1 VGANLAPGGGA
12 GAEVYVAPRNYVLGA
27 AAMLIA
33 AALVM
38 ASVVIA
44 IAALPRIGREL
55 LASQTQLQWIVD
67 ITPTA
72 LASFVLPAGSLLD
85 RYGRKAGLTVGFLIL
100 GAALTWSGFVSSP
113 EELIAARLLTGVGA
127 AIVFPGTLTV
137 LRAITPPERRTRA
150 VGYWSASTLAGGTV
164 GFLIAG
170 GLLETS
176 LWWGSFFVFTA
187 LIALFCLVATLIAVP
202 ETRDPD
208 PPRLDP
214 IGALLALLGM
224 GGVVLG
230 TVEIPVRA
238 LLDPLVLGAYA
249 VGFAALA
256 GFVAWEAR
264 VQAPMLDVRLFRH
277 PGFAGGFLAIVM
289 LFAGSYG
296 WFTLAFQYSGYVL
309 GYSVLGAGLA
319 MVPNALSTLP
329 LAVLS
334 PRMSARW
341 GWRSTTTFSLA
352 FLSFGAAVLAAVGH
366 ARAFWPM
373 AAGFFVF
380 GIGLGSG
387 TTAPTQA
394 LVDALP
400 AAKQGVASAVN
411 DAAREVGAAIGI
423 AVVGSVFNA
432 AYRTHVASDRSLH
445 AVSGLVAAIR
455 ASPAVG
461 LQLAGRLPPAQA
473 ATVREAVAGGAVNG
487 WVSAFIVMAV
497 ALMFAAGLIWFG
509 MRGRAETVHVGRAPA
524 PAARLPTRAAVQP
537 APAARLPTRAAVQ
550 PAEAP
555 AMLEAPATQRAPG
568 ATGPRARRPPSWP
581 IVAVALFLLTL
592 LLARRRGR

>member
-1 VGANLAPGGGA
+1 
-12 GAEVYVAPRNYVLGA
+12 
-27 AAMLIA
+27 
-33 AALVM
+33 
-38 ASVVIA
+38 
-44 IAALPRIGREL
+44 
-55 LASQTQLQWIVD
+55 
-67 ITPTA
+67 
-72 LASFVLPAGSLLD
+72 
-85 RYGRKAGLTVGFLIL
+85 
-100 GAALTWSGFVSSP
+100 
-113 EELIAARLLTGVGA
+113 
-127 AIVFPGTLTV
+127 
-137 LRAITPPERRTRA
+137 
-150 VGYWSASTLAGGTV
+150 
-164 GFLIAG
+164 
-170 GLLETS
+170 
-176 LWWGSFFVFTA
+176 
-187 LIALFCLVATLIAVP
+187 
-202 ETRDPD
+202 
-208 PPRLDP
+208 
-214 IGALLALLGM
+214 
-224 GGVVLG
+224 
-230 TVEIPVRA
+230 
-238 LLDPLVLGAYA
+238 
-249 VGFAALA
+249 
-256 GFVAWEAR
+256 
-264 VQAPMLDVRLFRH
+264 MLDVRLFRH

-341 GWRSTTTFSLA
+341 GWRSTTTFSLV

-373 AAGFFVF
+373 AVGFFVF

-432 AYRTHVASDRSLH
+432 AYRTHVASDRSLQ

-473 ATVREAVAGGAVNG
+473 ATVREAVAGGAP
-487 WVSAFIVMAV
+487 ADADRRP
-497 ALMFAAGLIWFG
+497 AGG
-509 MRGRAETVHVGRAPA
+509 APA
-524 PAARLPTRAAVQP
+524 DAGRRPAGAGSGDARGTCDATGAGWHWSASA
-537 APAARLPTRAAVQ
+537 APAFVANCGRRAISPHA
-550 PAEAP
+550 
-555 AMLEAPATQRAPG
+555 APG
-568 ATGPRARRPPSWP
+568 APPRPLSSPVLVR
-581 IVAVALFLLTL
+581 
-592 LLARRRGR
+592 